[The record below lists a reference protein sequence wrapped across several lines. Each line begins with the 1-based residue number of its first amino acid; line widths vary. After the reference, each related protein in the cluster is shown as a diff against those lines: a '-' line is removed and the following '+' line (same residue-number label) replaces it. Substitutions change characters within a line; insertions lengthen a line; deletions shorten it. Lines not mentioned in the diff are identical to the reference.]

1 MKLSGILPAN
11 KRTTKLPPFLLSKP
25 VLASTGTVPAA
36 THLWTTIKA
45 QNQGPQTALM
55 RDAATSCA
63 SMR

>member
-45 QNQGPQTALM
+45 QNQGPQTA
-55 RDAATSCA
+55 
-63 SMR
+63 